1 MPNPKKL
8 WTHYHPNYV
17 SLAKSLATATLP
29 ALYDPLPRDEASSFR
44 RAFYRFRDAL
54 CESQTPQRD
63 SLPDQLY
70 QAVQPLSVKLECING
85 CQRCRD
91 STHLHN
97 IIFYLDPVVAV
108 MNRMDPA
115 AAQAGQLASA
125 HLAKALRPA
134 PLSTP
139 LFSDDEMQERLD
151 NLKQR

>member
-8 WTHYHPNYV
+8 WTRYHPNYV
-17 SLAKSLATATLP
+17 SLAKSLATASLP
-29 ALYDPLPRDEASSFR
+29 ALYGPLPRGDAFAFR
-44 RAFYRFRDAL
+44 RGFYRFRDAL
-54 CESQTPQRD
+54 GEAQTTSRD

-70 QAVQPLSVKLECING
+70 QTVQPLSAKLECTNG
-85 CQRCRD
+85 CHACKD
-91 STHLHN
+91 PSHLHN
-97 IIFYLDPVVAV
+97 IIFDLDPVIAV

-134 PLSTP
+134 QLSTP

-151 NLKQR
+151 DLKQ